1 MRRKNMKADQL
12 MVPVYINE
20 KIVLDMLAII
30 EDGFSTVSQVSYT
43 EHKENNNVQKL
54 ESGVSTSANILSKLL
69 KIDLKG
75 EVSHSG
81 NSGENTSVAKEKV
94 HTNVSLL
101 SRFRTF
107 LVNEKILKSGFDTA
121 NIKIGDF
128 IEVEGE
134 LQKNPLI
141 NYLDIFLDLF
151 RMVDIFTEK
160 PQLGS
165 KTQTKA
171 QKQQENEIVTQ
182 IKSFADELKHS
193 GTIDFILSDDVGT
206 VVLSAQEQYLSND
219 NISEILGGHF
229 KVLGKVIAICKDET
243 ENVDLLRKTTLSISP
258 IDQIT
263 EIFSGF
269 QNSGIKQFNLP
280 ELKTQ
285 IPGPAVIV
293 IPVAIYA

>member
-1 MRRKNMKADQL
+1 MNADQL

-30 EDGFSTVSQVSYT
+30 EDGFSTVSQVSYN
-43 EHKENNNVQKL
+43 EHKENSNVQKL

-243 ENVDLLRKTTLSISP
+243 ENVDLLRKTTLSIFP

>member
-30 EDGFSTVSQVSYT
+30 EDGFSTVSQVSYN
-43 EHKENNNVQKL
+43 EHKENSNVQKL

-75 EVSHSG
+75 KVSHSG

-243 ENVDLLRKTTLSISP
+243 ENVDLLRKTTLSIFP